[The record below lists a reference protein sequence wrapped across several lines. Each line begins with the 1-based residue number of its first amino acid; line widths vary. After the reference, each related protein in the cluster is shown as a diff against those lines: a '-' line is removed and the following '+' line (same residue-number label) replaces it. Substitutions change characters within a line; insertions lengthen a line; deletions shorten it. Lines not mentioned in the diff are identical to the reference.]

1 MTFLFFQ
8 KPGLL
13 PIFLTIILNSTIHP
27 PHPPPFRSDRLEDRS
42 GEGVA
47 IYVCDG
53 ITAIEWP
60 DLSVNGVEAIW
71 IDIKINRK
79 TLLVGGFYRPPNSNN
94 NHWTLIEHSFDQ
106 AFNQAAL
113 LLVISI

>member
-8 KPGLL
+8 KPGFL
-13 PIFLTIILNSTIHP
+13 PIFLPIILNSPISP
-27 PHPPPFRSDRLEDRS
+27 PPPPFRSDIVCRP
-42 GEGVA
+42 GGGVA
-47 IYVCDG
+47 IYVRDG
-53 ITAIEWP
+53 ITAIERP

-71 IDIKINRK
+71 VDIKINRK

-94 NHWTLIEHSFDQ
+94 NHWNLIEHSIDQ